1 MDIQASAV
9 PIEHGRDGEA
19 MAEVVHA
26 GIAATGNGADSGGPA
41 ELGEDLGDAAG
52 GQPVAADVDEERR
65 RPHCGKQLVTL
76 SAVGAEGLAGGG
88 VQRYL
93 AGLGELAGPD
103 GHHAGAGINVASV
116 QAAGLADAHPA
127 HGQQCDERG
136 VVQRPQ
142 RMGERGRR
150 LDQSIDLLG
159 REQVGGDAP
168 VAVGH
173 QLGGRDLGRRV
184 QRAQMPGKDAYHR

>member
-1 MDIQASAV
+1 
-9 PIEHGRDGEA
+9 
-19 MAEVVHA
+19 
-26 GIAATGNGADSGGPA
+26 
-41 ELGEDLGDAAG
+41 
-52 GQPVAADVDEERR
+52 
-65 RPHCGKQLVTL
+65 
-76 SAVGAEGLAGGG
+76 
-88 VQRYL
+88 VQRHL

-103 GHHAGAGINVASV
+103 GHHAGAGIGVAAV
-116 QAAGLADAHPA
+116 QAAGLADAHPG

-142 RMGERGRR
+142 RVRERGRR
-150 LDQSIDLLG
+150 LDQGVDLLG

-184 QRAQMPGKDAYHR
+184 QRAQMPGEDAYHRQPVIPVGRVHVGPGLGGPGDGEVGGDVAGACLFEVLDEVHQPAALAHQAEPEGPAHRQIVADGLA